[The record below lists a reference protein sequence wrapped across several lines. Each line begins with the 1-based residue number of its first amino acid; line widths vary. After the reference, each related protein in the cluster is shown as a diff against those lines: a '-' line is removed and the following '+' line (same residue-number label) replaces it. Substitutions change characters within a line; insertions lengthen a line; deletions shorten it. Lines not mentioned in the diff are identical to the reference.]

1 MRKVATDAHTGNR
14 SFRMIVDAF
23 LQADGLPFSKVLSV
37 DRIARAF
44 AEEDALFGMEDVYST
59 VLVLWAFLAQVL
71 RDGKGAAC
79 RAAVADIRTYRIE
92 NGQVPPTSDTGDYCR
107 ARAKLSET
115 ALRRLTVE
123 TAGELQR
130 QADDEWLF
138 KGRHAKLVDG
148 FTFTMPDTPQ
158 NQHEYPQNPAQDEG
172 LGLPIARACAILSLA
187 TASVPDLAIGPYC
200 GKETGESALLRQM
213 LDTLNQGD
221 IAVFDRCCCSF
232 MMIALLMGRGV
243 DVCTR
248 LHQRRP
254 TDFRR
259 GRRIGEGDH
268 LIEWHKPQRP
278 KWMSPETYA
287 TIPET
292 ITLREIRVDVTEEG
306 RRVDTLIIITTLVDP
321 NEFSKDD
328 IADLYGFRWNVEL
341 DIRSIKQSLNLD
353 HVRCKSPAM
362 VHQELWTTL
371 LGYNLIRATS
381 TIAAKLHQ
389 KQPRQISF
397 TGACQVVLSTWML
410 LSTGACRDAAL
421 LCRAMLDQ
429 IASSQVA
436 DRPGRVEPRV
446 IKRRRHRYPLM
457 QRPRSEL
464 RQELQ
469 NANAPP

>member
-1 MRKVATDAHTGNR
+1 
-14 SFRMIVDAF
+14 
-23 LQADGLPFSKVLSV
+23 
-37 DRIARAF
+37 
-44 AEEDALFGMEDVYST
+44 
-59 VLVLWAFLAQVL
+59 
-71 RDGKGAAC
+71 
-79 RAAVADIRTYRIE
+79 
-92 NGQVPPTSDTGDYCR
+92 
-107 ARAKLSET
+107 
-115 ALRRLTVE
+115 
-123 TAGELQR
+123 
-130 QADDEWLF
+130 
-138 KGRHAKLVDG
+138 
-148 FTFTMPDTPQ
+148 
-158 NQHEYPQNPAQDEG
+158 
-172 LGLPIARACAILSLA
+172 
-187 TASVPDLAIGPYC
+187 
-200 GKETGESALLRQM
+200 
-213 LDTLNQGD
+213 
-221 IAVFDRCCCSF
+221 
-232 MMIALLMGRGV
+232 
-243 DVCTR
+243 
-248 LHQRRP
+248 
-254 TDFRR
+254 
-259 GRRIGEGDH
+259 
-268 LIEWHKPQRP
+268 
-278 KWMSPETYA
+278 MSPETYA

-362 VHQELWTTL
+362 VHKELWTTL

>member
-1 MRKVATDAHTGNR
+1 MRKIATNADTGNR
-14 SFRMIVDAF
+14 DFRMIVDAF
-23 LQADGLPFSKVLSV
+23 LHAEGLPFSNVLSGDHIV
-37 DRIARAF
+37 RAF
-44 AEEDALFGMEDVYST
+44 AEEDALFGMEGVYST
-59 VLVLWAFLAQVL
+59 VLVLWAFMAQVL

-79 RAAVADIRTYRIE
+79 RAAVADIRTYLIE

-115 ALRRLTVE
+115 ALRRLAVE
-123 TAGELQR
+123 AADELER
-130 QADDEWLF
+130 QADDDWLF
-138 KGRHAKLVDG
+138 KGRHAKLIDG
-148 FTFTMPDTPQ
+148 FTFTMPDSPE
-158 NQHEYPQNPAQDEG
+158 NQHEYPQNPAQNEG
-172 LGLPIARACAILSLA
+172 VGLPIVRACAILSLA
-187 TASVPDLAIGPYC
+187 TASVLDLAIGPYC

-213 LDTLNQGD
+213 LDTLDQGD
-221 IAVFDRCCCSF
+221 IAVFDRYCCSF
-232 MMIALLMGRGV
+232 LMIALLMGGGV

-254 TDFRR
+254 TDFRQ
-259 GRRIGEGDH
+259 GRRLGKGDH

-278 KWMSPETYA
+278 KWMDQETYA

-321 NEFSKDD
+321 CEYSKND
-328 IADLYGFRWNVEL
+328 IVDLYGFRWNVEL

-362 VHQELWTTL
+362 VRKELWTTL
-371 LGYNLIRATS
+371 LAYNLIRATS
-381 TIAAKLHQ
+381 VIAARLHE

-397 TGACQVVLSTWML
+397 TGACQAVLSTWML

-421 LCRAMLDQ
+421 LCRTMLDQ
-429 IASSQVA
+429 IASCQVA

-457 QRPRSEL
+457 QRARSEL

>member
-1 MRKVATDAHTGNR
+1 MRKVATDADTGNR
-14 SFRMIVDAF
+14 DFRMIVDAF

-44 AEEDALFGMEDVYST
+44 AEEDALFGMEGIYST
-59 VLVLWAFLAQVL
+59 VIVLWAFLAQVL

-107 ARAKLSET
+107 ARAKLFET
-115 ALRRLTVE
+115 VLRRLAVE
-123 TAGELQR
+123 TADELQR
-130 QADDEWLF
+130 QADDDWLF
-138 KGRHAKLVDG
+138 KGRHAKLIDG
-148 FTFTMPDTPQ
+148 FTFTMPDSPQ
-158 NQHEYPQNPAQDEG
+158 SQREYPQNPAQNEG
-172 LGLPIARACAILSLA
+172 VGFPIVRACAILSLA
-187 TASVPDLAIGPYC
+187 TASVMDLAIGPYC

-213 LDTLNQGD
+213 LDTLDQGD
-221 IAVFDRCCCSF
+221 IAVFDRYCCSF

-254 TDFRR
+254 SDFRR
-259 GRRIGEGDH
+259 GRRLGKGDH
-268 LIEWHKPQRP
+268 LVEWHKPQCP
-278 KWMSPETYA
+278 KWMDLETYT

-292 ITLREIRVDVTEEG
+292 ITLRETRVDVTEEG
-306 RRVDTLIIITTLVDP
+306 RRVDTLIIVTTLVDP
-321 NEFSKDD
+321 CEYSKDD

-341 DIRSIKQSLNLD
+341 DIRAIKQSLNLD
-353 HVRCKSPAM
+353 HVRCKSAAM
-362 VHQELWTTL
+362 VRKELWTTL
-371 LGYNLIRATS
+371 LAYNLTRATS
-381 TIAAKLHQ
+381 VIAARLHK

-397 TGACQVVLSTWML
+397 TGACQVVLSNWML
-410 LSTGACRDAAL
+410 LSTGASRNAAL

-436 DRPGRVEPRV
+436 DHPGRVEPRV

-457 QRPRSEL
+457 QRPRNEL

-469 NANAPP
+469 NANDPP